1 MPSHNREGIFLDIIG
16 LIALQMNKSN
26 SESNFRACAE
36 RDEGLGFIQ

>member
-26 SESNFRACAE
+26 SELISYI
-36 RDEGLGFIQ
+36 DD